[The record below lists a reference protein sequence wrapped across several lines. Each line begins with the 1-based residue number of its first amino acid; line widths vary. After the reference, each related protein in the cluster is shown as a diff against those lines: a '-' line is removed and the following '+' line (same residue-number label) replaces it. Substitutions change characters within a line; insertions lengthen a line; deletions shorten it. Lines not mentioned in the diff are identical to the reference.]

1 MNLLLILHMRL
12 GAEVGAES
20 GRFRYRKSSSKRGE
34 RLCRFIAKLD
44 LKSSCGC
51 ILSSHDGAWQDDT
64 GSKEDSEDVDDEG
77 IGCSPIIGMG
87 NFSYIQPPQERFD
100 SINEEPNQDSIPIVD
115 HGVAI
120 HVLDDVK
127 DATRKFFSLPAE
139 EKLKYSKEK
148 SVTNNIRFGT
158 NFTPEAEKLSSGKI
172 ISASFL
178 SQMMRLKP
186 SELL

>member
-1 MNLLLILHMRL
+1 MRL

-20 GRFRYRKSSSKRGE
+20 GRFRCSSGWIWGLKWMWVLGVGVEGCSCYCLLFQVREARDFVGSS
-34 RLCRFIAKLD
+34 RNLLG

-100 SINEEPNQDSIPIVD
+100 SINEEPNQDSIPVID
-115 HGVAI
+115 MSNWDDLNIAKAI
-120 HVLDDVK
+120 C
-127 DATRKFFSLPAE
+127 DAASKWGFFSD
-139 EKLKYSKEK
+139 
-148 SVTNNIRFGT
+148 
-158 NFTPEAEKLSSGKI
+158 SGPW
-172 ISASFL
+172 SCHSC
-178 SQMMRLKP
+178 S
-186 SELL
+186 